1 MSCLIHHFSHSV
13 RSTYLTY
20 SHFYYLHLSIPYILY
35 HLYFIFHFS
44 LKSFISNLSSVYFF
58 NISIPYIYIHMRCW
72 TKLFCQ
78 GKKNV
83 HDFQSLC
90 LILFH
95 ADYQLCLRNILVIC
109 FQDIFRLTRYDLL
122 LKQSICRS
130 LFTKSGLLFFCNLC
144 FLLKAR
150 IPGIKKELLLLIF
163 FLYSDCLFHK
173 QGSGRW
179 IFFLHIKCNPP
190 WEKGHNAKQE
200 HLEQRKKGHL

>member
-1 MSCLIHHFSHSV
+1 MI
-13 RSTYLTY
+13 
-20 SHFYYLHLSIPYILY
+20 
-35 HLYFIFHFS
+35 
-44 LKSFISNLSSVYFF
+44 
-58 NISIPYIYIHMRCW
+58 
-72 TKLFCQ
+72 
-78 GKKNV
+78 
-83 HDFQSLC
+83 FQSLC

-95 ADYQLCLRNILVIC
+95 ADYQLCPRNILVIC

-130 LFTKSGLLFFCNLC
+130 LFTKSGLLFFWNLC

-150 IPGIKKELLLLIF
+150 IPGIKKELLLLIFNFPPSTSDQPNTPLLNIF

-200 HLEQRKKGHL
+200 NLEQRKKGHL

>member
-1 MSCLIHHFSHSV
+1 MFAPLTSHIHISI
-13 RSTYLTY
+13 TYIFRFQT
-20 SHFYYLHLSIPYILY
+20 FFIIYISS
-35 HLYFIFHFS
+35 FIF
-44 LKSFISNLSSVYFF
+44 LSNLSFRIFHMSISLTFLFPIFTSIWDAERSYFARVK
-58 NISIPYIYIHMRCW
+58 ITYMI
-72 TKLFCQ
+72 
-78 GKKNV
+78 
-83 HDFQSLC
+83 FQSLC

-95 ADYQLCLRNILVIC
+95 ADYQLCPRNILVIC
-109 FQDIFRLTRYDLL
+109 FQDTFRLTRYDLL